1 MTDKTKRSLP
11 PHDDA
16 ERQDAIRAVRA
27 CNAAYTAAGRRRGVY
42 VLTFGCQQ
50 NEADSEKLSGMARE
64 MGYTPVDRPDDAD
77 LILVNTCAIR
87 EHAESRAL
95 ATIGQYKKLR
105 QENPELVIG
114 VCGCLPSQEHRREEL
129 KRSYPYVTFC
139 LDTASLYRLP
149 TVLRYCL
156 ESHRRSLLPEDEAS
170 AGIDAGQEIPVL
182 RTSSY
187 RAWVSVMYGCNN
199 FCSYCIVPHVR
210 GRERSRPREA
220 IVREVRELVAAGY
233 RDITL
238 LGQNV
243 NSYGRGLAEPCDFA
257 TLVEELDAIPGD
269 WWLRFMTSHPKDAG
283 RRLIDVMAAG
293 RHIAPAFHL
302 PLQSGNDRVLHAMSR
317 HYDMA
322 RYMDTVRYM
331 REKIPDLT
339 LTSDIIVGFPGETEA
354 EFEDTLRA
362 LSDIRFDMIYSFIYS
377 PRKGTPAA
385 EMEQVPEE
393 VQKNRF
399 ARMLELQN
407 GVSMEKNQP
416 LVGKTLRVL
425 CDGVSKSNADL
436 WTGRTAGNKSV
447 FFPGSPDTT
456 PVGQFIPVRIERAA
470 PFALYGKAEN
480 PADIL

>member
-1 MTDKTKRSLP
+1 MSNVFEGTRFCI
-11 PHDDA
+11 H
-16 ERQDAIRAVRA
+16 
-27 CNAAYTAAGRRRGVY
+27 
-42 VLTFGCQQ
+42 TFGCQM
-50 NEADSEKLSGMARE
+50 NKHDSERVAGMLEGLGSLPVETIEEADIVVFMTCCVRE
-64 MGYTPVDRPDDAD
+64 AAD
-77 LILVNTCAIR
+77 TRLYGQVASMKNIPLRDGAPLDKRYIAVGGC
-87 EHAESRAL
+87 
-95 ATIGQYKKLR
+95 IGQRDGDKLLAALPHLDVVFGTHNLGSLPGLLR
-105 QENPELVIG
+105 RAIEQHGRAAEVIEG
-114 VCGCLPSQEHRREEL
+114 GAEFS
-129 KRSYPYVTFC
+129 S
-139 LDTASLYRLP
+139 ALP
-149 TVLRYCL
+149 TVR
-156 ESHRRSLLPEDEAS
+156 EHDWAAWLP
-170 AGIDAGQEIPVL
+170 ITV
-182 RTSSY
+182 
-187 RAWVSVMYGCNN
+187 GCNN

-302 PLQSGNDRVLHAMSR
+302 PLQSGNDRVLHAMNR

-331 REKIPDLT
+331 REKIPELT

>member
-1 MTDKTKRSLP
+1 M
-11 PHDDA
+11 
-16 ERQDAIRAVRA
+16 
-27 CNAAYTAAGRRRGVY
+27 N
-42 VLTFGCQQ
+42 
-50 NEADSEKLSGMARE
+50 
-64 MGYTPVDRPDDAD
+64 
-77 LILVNTCAIR
+77 
-87 EHAESRAL
+87 
-95 ATIGQYKKLR
+95 
-105 QENPELVIG
+105 
-114 VCGCLPSQEHRREEL
+114 
-129 KRSYPYVTFC
+129 
-139 LDTASLYRLP
+139 
-149 TVLRYCL
+149 
-156 ESHRRSLLPEDEAS
+156 
-170 AGIDAGQEIPVL
+170 
-182 RTSSY
+182 
-187 RAWVSVMYGCNN
+187 
-199 FCSYCIVPHVR
+199 
-210 GRERSRPREA
+210 
-220 IVREVRELVAAGY
+220 
-233 RDITL
+233 
-238 LGQNV
+238 
-243 NSYGRGLAEPCDFA
+243 
-257 TLVEELDAIPGD
+257 
-269 WWLRFMTSHPKDAG
+269 
-283 RRLIDVMAAG
+283 
-293 RHIAPAFHL
+293 
-302 PLQSGNDRVLHAMSR
+302 R

-470 PFALYGKAEN
+470 PFALYGKAGN

>member
-1 MTDKTKRSLP
+1 M
-11 PHDDA
+11 
-16 ERQDAIRAVRA
+16 ERKNVVLSDGDMARQREFTEKIKDLHIQRGKAVHA
-27 CNAAYTAAGRRRGVY
+27 LVD
-42 VLTFGCQQ
+42 TFGCQQ
-50 NEADSEKLSGMARE
+50 NVADSQHIMGMLEAMGCDFVTEPAEADIIVL
-64 MGYTPVDRPDDAD
+64 
-77 LILVNTCAIR
+77 NTCAIR
-87 EHAESRAL
+87 DHAEKRVYGNLGAL
-95 ATIGQYKKLR
+95 THTKKA
-105 QENPELVIG
+105 NPEQIICL
-114 VCGCLPSQEHRREEL
+114 CGCMAQEPHVADRIR
-129 KRSYPYVTFC
+129 RSYRHVDLVFGPHELWRF
-139 LDTASLYRLP
+139 
-149 TVLRYCL
+149 
-156 ESHRRSLLPEDEAS
+156 PEFIHTLMTQKGRIFQIADQ
-170 AGIDAGQEIPVL
+170 AGSIAEGIPLV
-182 RTSSY
+182 RQDKVK
-187 RAWVSVMYGCNN
+187 AWVSIMYGCNN

-302 PLQSGNDRVLHAMSR
+302 PLQSGNDRVLHAMNR

-447 FFPGSPDTT
+447 FFPGSSDTT

>member
-1 MTDKTKRSLP
+1 MEKVTGADFKSATA
-11 PHDDA
+11 DDNKKLFI
-16 ERQDAIRAVRA
+16 ET
-27 CNAAYTAAGRRRGVY
+27 Y
-42 VLTFGCQQ
+42 GCQM
-50 NEADSEKLSGMARE
+50 NVADSEVIASVMQMA
-64 MGYTPVDRPDDAD
+64 GYSVADTLEEADAVFMNTCSIRDNAEQKILNRLEFFHSLKKKKRGLIVGVLGCMAERVKDD
-77 LILVNTCAIR
+77 LITNHHVDLVVGPDAYLT
-87 EHAESRAL
+87 L
-95 ATIGQYKKLR
+95 
-105 QENPELVIG
+105 PELIASVEAGEKAINVELSTTETYRDVIPSRI
-114 VCGCLPSQEHRREEL
+114 CGNHISG
-129 KRSYPYVTFC
+129 F
-139 LDTASLYRLP
+139 
-149 TVLRYCL
+149 
-156 ESHRRSLLPEDEAS
+156 
-170 AGIDAGQEIPVL
+170 
-182 RTSSY
+182 
-187 RAWVSVMYGCNN
+187 VSIMRGCNN
-199 FCSYCIVPHVR
+199 FCTYCIVPYTR
-210 GRERSRPREA
+210 GRERSPDVES
-220 IVREVRELVAAGY
+220 ILNEVADLVAKGY
-233 RDITL
+233 KEVTL

-302 PLQSGNDRVLHAMSR
+302 PLQSGNDRVLHAMNR

-447 FFPGSPDTT
+447 FFAGSPDTT